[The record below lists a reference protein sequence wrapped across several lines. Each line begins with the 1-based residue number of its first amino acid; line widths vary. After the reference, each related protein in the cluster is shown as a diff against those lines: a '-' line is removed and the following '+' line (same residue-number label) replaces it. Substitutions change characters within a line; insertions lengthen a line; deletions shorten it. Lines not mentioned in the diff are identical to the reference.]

1 MLDKHDFA
9 PLYIQL
15 YRILRKRI
23 LDGEYKQGEKI
34 PSETELMKSFQTTR
48 GTVRNALSLLT
59 SEGMVE
65 QVRGKGTFV
74 KLQQLKYSIWNFGG
88 FTDYLKSRNEVAVS
102 MVLDQ
107 KTVSVDGVDYF
118 KLVRAR
124 GIKKERTVRY
134 LTVDTSLLPVSLFP
148 GLDRYDFGKESLY
161 RVMKQDY
168 GVIPTRAE
176 ISLSVE
182 PVSDRVK
189 DILQEDRS
197 LTALLK
203 AEGSVFDQNNAEI
216 EKVSVTYSSSVEFKI
231 TANMA

>member
-23 LDGEYKQGEKI
+23 LDGEYKQGDKI
-34 PSETELMKSFQTTR
+34 PSESELMKIFQTTR

-102 MVLDQ
+102 KVLDQ

-124 GIKKERTVRY
+124 GIKKEQAVRY

-197 LTALLK
+197 RTALLK

-216 EKVSVTYSSSVEFKI
+216 EKVSIIYSSSVEFKI
-231 TANMA
+231 MANMS